1 MVAIASSCESLGNQR
16 INIFTDHSFGI
27 YITEPR
33 LVLTMRKLWMSLV
46 VLLLLLPA
54 IAQSPSPVLL
64 VLNKSEN
71 SVAIVDPAS
80 RKVFARIPTGEGPH
94 EVSVSTDGKL
104 AFVANYGAREPG
116 STISVIDVAAAKEIR
131 RVDLGALRRP
141 HGIAFADRH
150 VYFTA
155 EANKL
160 IARYDPAADR
170 IDWLLGTG
178 QNTTHM
184 LVLSPDQSRIFTAN
198 INSDTVSVVERTS
211 SPPGWNVTAVP
222 VGKGPEGIDLSPDG
236 KQVWTAHSRDGGLSI
251 VDAAT
256 KKVVQTLDV
265 HTKRSNRLKFTPDGK
280 RVLISDL
287 EGGELLIL
295 DATSRKE
302 IKRIPLGKQP
312 EGILIVPD
320 GSRAYVA
327 VAGEDKVVVVDL
339 ETLQVIGSIATGSA
353 PDGMAWMERK

>member
-1 MVAIASSCESLGNQR
+1 
-16 INIFTDHSFGI
+16 
-27 YITEPR
+27 
-33 LVLTMRKLWMSLV
+33 MSLAF
-46 VLLLLLPA
+46 LLLVPPVM
-54 IAQSPSPVLL
+54 AQSPSPALL
-64 VLNKSEN
+64 VLNKAEN
-71 SVAIVDPAS
+71 SMAIVDPAS

-94 EVSVSTDGKL
+94 EVAVSNDGKL

-116 STISVIDVAAAKEIR
+116 STISVIDLASAKETR

-141 HGIAFADRH
+141 HGIAFADGR

-160 IARYDPAADR
+160 IGRYDPAADR

-198 INSDTVSVVERTS
+198 ITSDTLSVIERTS
-211 SPPGWNVTAVP
+211 SPPGWNVTTVP

-251 VDAAT
+251 VDVAT
-256 KKVVQTLDV
+256 KKVVQTLDLN
-265 HTKRSNRLKFTPDGK
+265 TRRSNRLKFTPDGK

-287 EGGELLIL
+287 EAGELLVL
-295 DATSRKE
+295 DADARKE
-302 IKRIPLGKQP
+302 IKRIPLGKHP

-327 VAGEDKVVVVDL
+327 VAGEDKVAVVDL
-339 ETLQVIGSIATGSA
+339 GTLQVVGTIASGSA
-353 PDGMAWMERK
+353 PDGMAWAERK